1 MKKNLLKAFFISI
14 GIVLFTF
21 LILGIF
27 PFGDRS
33 IVIIDA
39 NTQYVTFLSYLR
51 TVLLGTNDFK
61 YTFSST
67 LGQGIIP
74 LFGYYL
80 MSIFNLLVVFFKPE
94 NIKILFTILMIVKI
108 GLCAVSMEYY
118 LEKKYKKNT
127 LIFSICYSLMAYN
140 IVYMYHTMWFDSI
153 ILFPFVILGIDKIF
167 ENKNPALYIF
177 SLGFV
182 IIFNY
187 YIGFIICLT
196 SFLYFVYKFIFVYKK
211 INKFKVIID
220 YIVSSLL
227 GGLLSAFILL
237 PSLLGLV
244 GGKMMENNLSFGFN
258 ISYLHVIAKA
268 FTASVGVNE
277 TWHGGPMIAS
287 SMFVFVLVILY
298 FFNKKIS
305 KKEKIINGI
314 SLLFLMTTFTFKPL
328 CLIFHGFTE
337 PNCFNY
343 RHAFIFVF
351 FVICLAIRSYN
362 KLDYNKKN
370 YKYAKYILIILSV
383 LILFS
388 RFKFNV
394 TTYNLSILVSVL
406 FGLLYFYFLNKN
418 KKIVIY
424 IAILDVLINTISY
437 TTMLKLSDKQYM
449 SDYKNYVKE
458 VSEVLKSI
466 KDDSFYRIEKTF
478 DREENKSMLSI
489 NDSMIFGYNG
499 ISHFDSTSKESTEI
513 LFEKLGQRKL
523 LTRAFYSEDST
534 YLIDSLF
541 GIKYILSYDNYKN
554 YDLIVNKNNIGIY
567 ENPYYLS
574 IGYAIK
580 NNNIELS
587 NNPFENQN
595 NIIKSFSG
603 MNDNIFEESSYT
615 MTFENVNILGNKYI
629 PNGIGKINLNLI
641 IENNQN
647 LYLYIPF
654 NEDVGTNYPDA
665 KIYING
671 KYYKDYLTKYEWST
685 IYLGNYRIGE
695 NVNISLEFSNP
706 IIMDNIYLYYENIDI
721 LEKHYNL
728 LKEKQ
733 VNINKVSSS
742 YLIGDIN
749 LEESSKILFTIP
761 YDEGWNIVVD
771 GKNVQYEKVMDSL
784 ISINLDKGSHKIE
797 LMYNPKGLKLG
808 LYISILSFIIS
819 LIYIIFRKKIWNI
832 YDKFKE
838 LFNYIIVGVLTT
850 VVSLVSYFIFS
861 RILNIEKTL
870 YFIIANTISWI
881 LSVAFAYITNKLF
894 VFNSKTKNKEAI
906 VEMIK
911 FVSSRIITF
920 LIDLILMFIFVKTLK
935 INNDISK
942 LIVQFVVLALNYIF
956 SKLLVF
962 KNKG

>member
-1 MKKNLLKAFFISI
+1 M
-14 GIVLFTF
+14 
-21 LILGIF
+21 
-27 PFGDRS
+27 
-33 IVIIDA
+33 A
-39 NTQYVTFLSYLR
+39 N
-51 TVLLGTNDFK
+51 
-61 YTFSST
+61 
-67 LGQGIIP
+67 
-74 LFGYYL
+74 
-80 MSIFNLLVVFFKPE
+80 
-94 NIKILFTILMIVKI
+94 
-108 GLCAVSMEYY
+108 
-118 LEKKYKKNT
+118 
-127 LIFSICYSLMAYN
+127 
-140 IVYMYHTMWFDSI
+140 
-153 ILFPFVILGIDKIF
+153 
-167 ENKNPALYIF
+167 
-177 SLGFV
+177 
-182 IIFNY
+182 
-187 YIGFIICLT
+187 
-196 SFLYFVYKFIFVYKK
+196 
-211 INKFKVIID
+211 
-220 YIVSSLL
+220 
-227 GGLLSAFILL
+227 
-237 PSLLGLV
+237 
-244 GGKMMENNLSFGFN
+244 
-258 ISYLHVIAKA
+258 
-268 FTASVGVNE
+268 AS
-277 TWHGGPMIAS
+277 
-287 SMFVFVLVILY
+287 
-298 FFNKKIS
+298 
-305 KKEKIINGI
+305 
-314 SLLFLMTTFTFKPL
+314 
-328 CLIFHGFTE
+328 C
-337 PNCFNY
+337 
-343 RHAFIFVF
+343 
-351 FVICLAIRSYN
+351 
-362 KLDYNKKN
+362 
-370 YKYAKYILIILSV
+370 
-383 LILFS
+383 
-388 RFKFNV
+388 
-394 TTYNLSILVSVL
+394 
-406 FGLLYFYFLNKN
+406 
-418 KKIVIY
+418 
-424 IAILDVLINTISY
+424 
-437 TTMLKLSDKQYM
+437 
-449 SDYKNYVKE
+449 
-458 VSEVLKSI
+458 
-466 KDDSFYRIEKTF
+466 
-478 DREENKSMLSI
+478 
-489 NDSMIFGYNG
+489 
-499 ISHFDSTSKESTEI
+499 
-513 LFEKLGQRKL
+513 
-523 LTRAFYSEDST
+523 
-534 YLIDSLF
+534 
-541 GIKYILSYDNYKN
+541 
-554 YDLIVNKNNIGIY
+554 
-567 ENPYYLS
+567 
-574 IGYAIK
+574 
-580 NNNIELS
+580 
-587 NNPFENQN
+587 
-595 NIIKSFSG
+595 
-603 MNDNIFEESSYT
+603 NDNAYS
-615 MTFENVNILGNKYI
+615 
-629 PNGIGKINLNLI
+629 
-641 IENNQN
+641 
-647 LYLYIPF
+647 LYIPF